1 MADLQRYLS
10 PASSVLV
17 EETPGCTVCSVG
29 GDLDA
34 ASAQGIR
41 DALRSIVGERRVLID
56 LCGASFIDSAGLGA
70 LIGGIRLLRGEGASL
85 AVACGVPPVRR
96 VLAMTGFERLVH
108 VADTRQEAVRA
119 LMEDEAGAEGPGP
132 PDLSG

>member
-10 PASSVLV
+10 PAPTVRI
-17 EETPGCTVCSVG
+17 EETPVCTVCSVS

-34 ASAQGIR
+34 NSAQGIR
-41 DALRSIVGERRVLID
+41 DALRSLAGERRVLVD

-70 LIGGIRLLRGEGASL
+70 LIGGIRLLREEGASL
-85 AVACGVPPVRR
+85 AVACGVPAVRR
-96 VLAMTGFERLVH
+96 VLAMTGFERLVP

-119 LMEDEAGAEGPGP
+119 LVAGEA
-132 PDLSG
+132 